1 MSQAKVVVTDYIEP
15 DLDWEAEELAKR
27 DIEFAAYQLK
37 FAPHEELIAAIRDAD
52 VLIVNMRPITAEIIN
67 ALERCKLII
76 RHGVGYD
83 NIDLA
88 AAAARGIRVAN
99 EPEYCLEEVAEQA
112 VALIMA
118 CARGLFQ
125 SRQLL
130 ELAVENGQW
139 DFSGLRPAHRLKG
152 QTLGII
158 GCGRIGSRVYHRT
171 EGFGMRRIICDSYLP
186 EKRLRYLGIDRR
198 YELDELLAESDIV
211 TLHCPLND
219 ETRHIINK
227 EKLQMMKPSA
237 YLVNTARGAIVDT
250 EALTKALAEGW
261 IAGAGVDVYEI
272 EPPPED
278 LGLLQQENATL
289 SAHLAWYSEES
300 GWQIREDVLADVY
313 RCLAGE
319 PPISTVNPEVE
330 QVLGDRVYREV

>member
-1 MSQAKVVVTDYIEP
+1 MSRAKVVVTDYIEP
-15 DLDWEAEELAKR
+15 DLDWEAGELAKR

-37 FAPHEELIAAIRDAD
+37 FAPQEEVIAAIRDAD

-83 NIDLA
+83 NIDLG

-99 EPEYCLEEVAEQA
+99 EPEYCLEEVAEQT
-112 VALIMA
+112 VALMMA

-125 SRQLL
+125 SRHLL
-130 ELAVENGQW
+130 ELAVEKGQW
-139 DFSGLRPAHRLKG
+139 DFSGLRPAHRLKS

-171 EGFGMRRIICDSYLP
+171 EGFGMRRIICDPYLP
-186 EKRLRYLGIDRR
+186 EKHLRYLGIDRR

-219 ETRHIINK
+219 ETRHMINE

-250 EALTKALAEGW
+250 EALTKALEEGW

-272 EPPPED
+272 EPPPGD

-300 GWQIREDVLADVY
+300 GWQIREDILEDVY

-319 PPISTVNPEVE
+319 PPLSTINPQVE